1 MIDVK
6 ENTDGTFTI
15 SWDEEGPEHEI
26 FKQFK
31 TEDFIK
37 ILKQYA
43 KESERQSVQSDNYQQ
58 EHIKTYYNNQ
68 SEEEQYDNYIQG
80 KVKEIYGDQSNQL

>member
-6 ENTDGTFTI
+6 ENTDGTLTM

-37 ILKQYA
+37 VLTDYA

-58 EHIKTYYNNQ
+58 EHIKTYYN
-68 SEEEQYDNYIQG
+68 SESEGKEYDQG
-80 KVKEIYGDQSNQL
+80 KVKEIYGDQGNQL